1 MGIPNSRDRQ
11 RLKNK
16 LLSDDIK
23 NKQKLIVSILEHNSH
38 LIQAQNVFAQNP
50 AIGENSDIVVIHTG
64 TNDPQNNCQVVKK
77 AKKLVSAVG
86 VNKELRKNCVFQ
98 HLKIRSMMSVIN
110 FKKVL

>member
-77 AKKLVSAVG
+77 AKKLVSAQ
-86 VNKELRKNCVFQ
+86 ELIKN
-98 HLKIRSMMSVIN
+98 SVKTAFSSI
-110 FKKVL
+110 